1 MLKWGILG
9 TGSIAHTFAK
19 SLEITDKGQLVAVG
33 SRSLKTAKKFAESF
47 QVPYSFGSYEALLAN
62 DQVDIVYIATPHPQ
76 HYELALL
83 AARSGKHMLIEK
95 PMAMCTQQVETILKT
110 AKECNVF
117 VMEAYMYKCHPQTK
131 QLVDMIHSGAIG
143 QVKVIRAQFSFDGRS
158 LGPSSRLWLNQLG
171 GGAILDIGGYPMSFA
186 RLVAGTNPIKIK
198 ATGHVQPETQVD
210 EWSNACLEFEGHI
223 TAQLFAGIF
232 ADADSSVEVL
242 GSEGVLKVDNLWRP
256 DLTQLGPVQIE
267 WTTYGKSMQ
276 VVPVVLEQT
285 DLYVYEIESVTKAIL
300 EGKLECHDMSW
311 EDSLGQV
318 RAMDAWRHEIG
329 LYYAE
334 DKKA

>member
-19 SLEITDKGQLVAVG
+19 SLEKTDKGKLVAVG
-33 SRSLKTAKKFAESF
+33 SRSMETAKRFAESF
-47 QVPYSFGSYEALLAN
+47 HVPYYFSSYEALLVS

-76 HYELALL
+76 HYELAML

-95 PMAMCTQQVETILKT
+95 PMAMNVEQVEAIFKA
-110 AKECNVF
+110 AKEHQVF
-117 VMEAYMYKCHPQTK
+117 VMEAYMYRCHPQTK
-131 QLVDMIHSGAIG
+131 QLVHMIRSDAIG
-143 QVKVIRAQFSFDGRS
+143 KVKVIRAQFSFDGRP
-158 LGPSSRLWLNQLG
+158 LGPTSRLWVNQLG

-186 RLVAGTNPIKIK
+186 RLIAGTDPIKIK
-198 ATGHVQPETQVD
+198 ATGYVQPETQVD
-210 EWSNACLEFEGHI
+210 EWSHACLEFEGHI

-242 GSEGVLKVDNLWRP
+242 GDKGVLKVVNLWRP

-267 WTTYGKSMQ
+267 WTVYGKPMEI
-276 VVPVVLEQT
+276 VPVAIEQN
-285 DLYVYEIESVTKAIL
+285 DLYVYEIESVTEAVVA
-300 EGKLECHDMSW
+300 GKLECDDMSW

-318 RAMDAWRHEIG
+318 RAMDAWRYDIG

-334 DKKA
+334 DKQQ